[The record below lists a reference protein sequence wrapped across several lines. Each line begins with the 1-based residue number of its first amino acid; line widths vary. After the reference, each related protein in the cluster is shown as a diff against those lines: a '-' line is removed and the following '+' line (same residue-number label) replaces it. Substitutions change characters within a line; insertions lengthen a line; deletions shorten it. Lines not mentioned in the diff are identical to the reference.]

1 MLACVCVC
9 VFKYGEAFEKGDTQK
24 DSSER
29 QAGNERGIQPAL
41 IDGDDKRL
49 VERRGIDET

>member
-1 MLACVCVC
+1 M
-9 VFKYGEAFEKGDTQK
+9 FKYGEAFEKGDTLE

-29 QAGNERGIQPAL
+29 QTGNEREIQPV

-49 VERRGIDET
+49 VERRGRDET